1 MLPGQKAQIFTLPIR
16 SKEKLLAEK
25 QLAVCLSSEGG
36 GGRIPKN
43 CDGRQQRLLLAAAEQ
58 AEGRLLTAAVGNTEQ
73 QPTRGINVAERG
85 FDPRTFG
92 L

>member
-1 MLPGQKAQIFTLPIR
+1 MLPRQKAQIFTLPIR
-16 SKEKLLAEK
+16 RKEKLLAEK
-25 QLAVCLSSEGG
+25 QLAVCLSSG

-73 QPTRGINVAERG
+73 QPMGGINVAERG